1 LSMRPYAD
9 GPNMREYRMILSPS
23 LLSSDFG
30 RLAEELAS
38 LEAAGCTWVH
48 WDVMDGSF
56 VPNITLGAPI
66 IKRLR
71 KGSKLFFDV
80 HLMVDRPE
88 RYLSDFVEA
97 GADMLVVHAEST
109 NHLERALAEI
119 KRQGVQCGV
128 ALNPHTPLTV
138 LEYVLDQL
146 DMVLLMSVNPGFGG
160 QSFLPFSMRKVEE
173 LSAMIKARG
182 LKTLIQVDGG
192 VDPGNTAEL
201 VRRGADVL
209 VSGSAFFGFPPYKE
223 RLAVFEQ
230 AAAGA

>member
-1 LSMRPYAD
+1 
-9 GPNMREYRMILSPS
+9 MILSPS
-23 LLSSDFG
+23 LLSSDYG
-30 RLAEELAS
+30 RLADELAA
-38 LEAAGCTWVH
+38 LEAAGCKWVH

-71 KGSKLFFDV
+71 KASKLFFDV

-88 RYLSDFVEA
+88 RYIGDFVDA
-97 GADMLVVHAEST
+97 GSDMIVVHAEST
-109 NHLERALAEI
+109 AHVERALAEI

-138 LEYVLDQL
+138 LDYVLDQL

-160 QSFLPFSMRKVEE
+160 QKFLPFTMRKIED

-192 VDPGNTAEL
+192 VDPDNTAEL

-209 VSGSAFFGFPPYKE
+209 VSGSAFFGFPPYAE
-223 RLAVFEQ
+223 RLKTFE
-230 AAAGA
+230 AAAAKA